1 MLMEKPNVQIAAKV
15 PSSEMGSVNPVMMVE
30 RHEPKNSHTINT
42 ANIAP
47 SIKVRT
53 TLFNEPRILFE
64 LSATTVMVT
73 PGGRVAWISARRC
86 WVLST
91 TSITLASDIL
101 IISIATAGWP
111 FCSDADSASACPSTT
126 WATCDRYTGTIA
138 PVLER
143 FWATMIWLNSLGVL
157 TNPLTWITISWFWL
171 LMVPTGNSTFS
182 ERSALLIWL
191 TETL

>member
-30 RHEPKNSHTINT
+30 RHEPKNSQTINT

-47 SIKVRT
+47 SINVRT
-53 TLFNEPRILFE
+53 TLFNEPRILLE

-101 IISIATAGWP
+101 IISIATAG
-111 FCSDADSASACPSTT
+111 
-126 WATCDRYTGTIA
+126 
-138 PVLER
+138 
-143 FWATMIWLNSLGVL
+143 
-157 TNPLTWITISWFWL
+157 
-171 LMVPTGNSTFS
+171 
-182 ERSALLIWL
+182 
-191 TETL
+191 